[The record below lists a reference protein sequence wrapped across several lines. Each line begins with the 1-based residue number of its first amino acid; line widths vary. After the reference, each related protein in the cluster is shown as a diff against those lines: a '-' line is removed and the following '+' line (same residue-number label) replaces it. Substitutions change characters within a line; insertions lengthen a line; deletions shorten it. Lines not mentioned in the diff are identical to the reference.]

1 MARAQGPHLLESEW
15 FVVGSLAMTLVAP
28 PGFHDA
34 AAHELLS
41 ILEVMYLV
49 AQADGY
55 FSQDER
61 REFLKSVASLSEG
74 KLGSEQ
80 LSQLVDSWVKR
91 GVGGDVE
98 ERLKELASALPD
110 ELSRRI
116 AYGLALQIADADG
129 QYLDAEATML
139 RRISEVFGLEEG
151 ASDEIAAS
159 VRMSRR
165 PRPPG

>member
-1 MARAQGPHLLESEW
+1 M

-49 AQADGY
+49 AQADGF
-55 FSQDER
+55 FSQEER
-61 REFLKSVASLSEG
+61 REFLETVTSLSEG
-74 KLGSEQ
+74 KLGSVQ

-91 GVGGDVE
+91 GAASDVDKC
-98 ERLKELASALPD
+98 LQELASALPD

-129 QYLDAEATML
+129 QYLEAEATML
-139 RRISEVFGLEEG
+139 RRISDAFGLEDA

-159 VRMSRR
+159 VRMSRG
-165 PRPPG
+165 PRPPR